1 MLLKLITTD
10 NEQIINLFV
19 VRKRFIFSVFILF
32 SYLVIAALFSIDL
45 YLLPEITCN
54 K

>member
-1 MLLKLITTD
+1 MS
-10 NEQIINLFV
+10 V
-19 VRKRFIFSVFILF
+19 VRKRFIFSMFIPF
-32 SYLVIAALFSIDL
+32 NCLVIAVLFSIDL